1 MSRLPRTATPPP
13 CSLAALA
20 LVCGACGGPPPEP
33 DTNLLLI
40 TIDTLRADVLQ
51 PYGEERP
58 TSPGLL
64 AFSKEAVLFEEA
76 HAVSS
81 WTLPTLS
88 SLHTSL
94 LTSSHGAWT
103 FDSRLPGS
111 AVTLAERLLV
121 AGYDTAAVIQHVF
134 LGRRYG
140 LNQGFVHYDD
150 ELVDDFE
157 KSHEAITS
165 AEVARRGLS
174 FLTDKAASDDE
185 RPWFLWMHFFDPH
198 AVYQRHEEEAQLF
211 GDSSD
216 YELYRGEVAWTDK
229 HLGPVLDSLG
239 KLGLAEDTIVVVT
252 ADHGEAFEEHGVGG
266 HGKNLYR
273 ETVRVPLMMRV
284 PGTSARRVPDFVSM
298 VDVKPTLLDLLG
310 LPQPKGL
317 AGRSLTPLIAG
328 RPLDERPIVSE
339 LGRKQNRR
347 SAALIEG
354 GYKVIWEIDAGRQQ
368 LFDLNVDRLEERDL
382 STQQPDRLEA
392 MTKRL
397 NSLRESAR
405 KVALADDGLGVATSD
420 AELKALQ
427 ALGYAEDE

>member
-1 MSRLPRTATPPP
+1 M
-13 CSLAALA
+13 
-20 LVCGACGGPPPEP
+20 
-33 DTNLLLI
+33 
-40 TIDTLRADVLQ
+40 
-51 PYGEERP
+51 
-58 TSPGLL
+58 LL
-64 AFSKEAVLFEEA
+64 A
-76 HAVSS
+76 
-81 WTLPTLS
+81 
-88 SLHTSL
+88 
-94 LTSSHGAWT
+94 
-103 FDSRLPGS
+103 
-111 AVTLAERLLV
+111 
-121 AGYDTAAVIQHVF
+121 
-134 LGRRYG
+134 
-140 LNQGFVHYDD
+140 
-150 ELVDDFE
+150 
-157 KSHEAITS
+157 
-165 AEVARRGLS
+165 
-174 FLTDKAASDDE
+174 
-185 RPWFLWMHFFDPH
+185 
-198 AVYQRHEEEAQLF
+198 
-211 GDSSD
+211 
-216 YELYRGEVAWTDK
+216 
-229 HLGPVLDSLG
+229 LDSLG